1 MIDTDTPEICAARAA
16 DPAWRAEMQR
26 RREAAEARFAERREE
41 IGQPLIQKKSDERF

>member
-1 MIDTDTPEICAARAA
+1 MNDTDTPEICAARAA

-41 IGQPLIQKKSDERF
+41 IGQPLTQKRTGERF